1 MSSQTEPFTLK
12 KYDFPV
18 RILKKSAFSIQKWF
32 CNRFGALSGSF
43 WELFEGF
50 WELSGASRSTKEG
63 SQIHLG
69 TLVALVCSP
78 LAAEDGLG
86 RVWGP
91 SLARFGCS
99 RWPLEGCFGI
109 RHADFNHQHCPAEL
123 RYHIFSCCC
132 CCCRRFP
139 LTWQLLLDSAR
150 RNERSD

>member
-1 MSSQTEPFTLK
+1 ML
-12 KYDFPV
+12 
-18 RILKKSAFSIQKWF
+18 ILQEEYQHLGERSVFDPKMVLQSFLGSPGLF
-32 CNRFGALSGSF
+32 LGALRRLLGA
-43 WELFEGF
+43 LR
-50 WELSGASRSTKEG
+50 ASRSTKKG
-63 SQIHLG
+63 LQIHLG
-69 TLVALVCSP
+69 TLLGLVCSP

-86 RVWGP
+86 RVLGP
-91 SLARFGCS
+91 YLARFGCS

-109 RHADFNHQHCPAEL
+109 RHADFNHQNCPAEL